1 MPAPPRLVA
10 AFSSKAAAKL
20 AGGRSPQI
28 EIGRRSVRL
37 TSTTPASSLP
47 GMFLRK
53 KNKFKK
59 RLPLRRVSVQRAPD
73 PKAPATQPPD
83 LVISVLLPGA
93 IMCRRPYP
101 AGVPDTH
108 SRRSAHLHFAKATAA
123 AFAGIPADERSALFG
138 SLTKTVRR
146 AEYHRLRYV
155 ELRQVLDS
163 RRENLPGEVF
173 WDEFVEVLHH
183 EMQAFCGAARTS
195 LDEIVYLVARVHG
208 AQTNRAR
215 KKPWETADLMTEP
228 LPAECNVP
236 EIGIART
243 RLPWFQLLNAYRNS
257 FYHHGWRH
265 GSGHFAADD
274 ERQAATDPA
283 ANALIVPDQSSL
295 GRRSKPHEWTYKDGT
310 TIDDVMRLAS
320 EGLDGLL
327 KDLCEQGWSTCEP
340 EPGTVPRADQANM
353 IVSLV
358 VPALVQ
364 VHDVVVLPFFTTR
377 EKAEAF
383 EFVRGAEAELVDV
396 PVSTAVI
403 NRAAVTF
410 SLKGLEQTPV
420 PPGTTQIKVLVDP
433 VATDGE
439 WKNLNCTA
447 AIDVSIPE
455 VLNAPTSPLSIP
467 IINDVKRLFTWQRR
481 NPRGWVP

>member
-1 MPAPPRLVA
+1 MSRGFDECNALEQPD
-10 AFSSKAAAKL
+10 
-20 AGGRSPQI
+20 
-28 EIGRRSVRL
+28 
-37 TSTTPASSLP
+37 P
-47 GMFLRK
+47 GMSTR
-53 KNKFKK
+53 KNKKK
-59 RLPLRRVSVQRAPD
+59 RDKRRPAVT
-73 PKAPATQPPD
+73 KAVGQPPVTKATAQPPPGR
-83 LVISVLLPGA
+83 LISALMPGA
-93 IMCRRPYP
+93 MMCRRPYP

-108 SRRSAHLHFAKATAA
+108 SRRSAHLHCAKATAT
-123 AFAGIPADERSALFG
+123 AFAGIPVDERSALFD

-155 ELRQVLDS
+155 ELRKVLDA

-183 EMQAFCGAARTS
+183 EMQAFCGAARMS

-208 AQTNRAR
+208 VQANRAR

-228 LPAECNVP
+228 LPVECQVP
-236 EIGIART
+236 EIAIARA
-243 RLPWFQLLNAYRNS
+243 RLPWFLLLNAYRNS

-265 GSGHFAADD
+265 GSGHFALDD
-274 ERQAATDPA
+274 ARQAASDPA

-320 EGLDGLL
+320 EGFDGLL
-327 KDLCEQGWSTCEP
+327 KDLCEQGWSTAEP
-340 EPGTVPRADQANM
+340 QPGTVPRSEQGNM

-383 EFVRGAEAELVDV
+383 DFIRGAEAELVDV

-403 NRAAVTF
+403 DRAAVTF
-410 SLKGLEQTPV
+410 SLKGLEQSPV

-433 VATDGE
+433 VATDAE

-447 AIDVSIPE
+447 AIDVSIPQ

-467 IINDVKRLFTWQRR
+467 ITNDVKRLFTWQRR